1 MISSSHTSIK
11 GQHDSTRRPTVILVR
26 INVTLK
32 PTVNDPQGKTILEG
46 LRGLGFTLPSDVR
59 AGKYLEMTLSTDDFT
74 IAEQQTISM
83 CDQLLANTVI
93 EKYEFDLTSI
103 D

>member
-1 MISSSHTSIK
+1 M
-11 GQHDSTRRPTVILVR
+11 
-26 INVTLK
+26 
-32 PTVNDPQGKTILEG
+32 
-46 LRGLGFTLPSDVR
+46 GFTLPSEVR

-93 EKYEFDLTSI
+93 EKYEFDLTPI